1 MSFNPSKCT
10 IITISRSNS
19 PLHKFYTLL
28 WCSPAARQWSQVPG
42 CFTEWRPAVV
52 EARPAYHSQGQQHA
66 GSSTARSSPLPRK
79 TERTCL
85 HLTCSVS
92 LGILCRCVGSIQ
104 NHWPTCTGVSPK
116 ASCKVH
122 KERLLLP
129 VQCVSDAPGPTVA
142 ASQGKKT
149 RDQADTSLPNS
160 SG

>member
-66 GSSTARSSPLPRK
+66 GSPTAQSSPLPIK
-79 TERTCL
+79 TEITCL
-85 HLTCSVS
+85 HLSWNTVQLC
-92 LGILCRCVGSIQ
+92 GILTKSLTNLHWSQSKGELPGSQRETTPTSPVCFRCSRTYSGSLSRK
-104 NHWPTCTGVSPK
+104 G
-116 ASCKVH
+116 
-122 KERLLLP
+122 
-129 VQCVSDAPGPTVA
+129 DARSGWHF
-142 ASQGKKT
+142 
-149 RDQADTSLPNS
+149 S
-160 SG
+160 SE